1 MTLDWIVL
9 KTRKSQDICLKKYIL
24 RGTHFLENHIK
35 KHAMK
40 LRAIIVEDEKASR
53 DILKSYLTKY
63 CPAVDV
69 LGEASN
75 VDEGLELIRNTQL
88 DLVFLDVEMPYG
100 NAFDLLEK
108 VGDVDFETVFV
119 TAYNHYAIDA
129 LNAHAS
135 YYLMKP
141 ISIDELIKAVDY
153 VLEIKRKEEALQ
165 NEVLVP
171 KSATVQGKIT
181 LPQQDGFDVIETA
194 DILYCKA
201 DDNYTEI
208 YLNNN
213 KKKVISKT
221 LKYFEDLLNDHGFA
235 RVHKSYLVNV
245 NEITKYV
252 KGKGGSVV
260 LSNGKQIMVS
270 ASKKAKLLANFKG

>member
-1 MTLDWIVL
+1 
-9 KTRKSQDICLKKYIL
+9 
-24 RGTHFLENHIK
+24 
-35 KHAMK
+35 MK
-40 LRAIIVEDEKASR
+40 LSSIIVEDEETSR
-53 DILKSYLTKY
+53 EILKNYLKKY
-63 CPAVDV
+63 CPNVSV
-69 LGEASN
+69 IGEASN
-75 VDEGLELIRNTQL
+75 VEEALVLIRNNNL

-100 NAFDLLEK
+100 NAFDLLDK
-108 VGDVDFETVFV
+108 VGDINFETIFV

-153 VLEIKRKEEALQ
+153 VTEIKTKENALQ
-165 NEVLVP
+165 DQVLVP
-171 KSATVQGKIT
+171 KTNTVHGKIT
-181 LPQQDGFDVIETA
+181 IPQLDGFEVINTS

-208 YLNNN
+208 HLNTN
-213 KKKVISKT
+213 KRKIVSKT
-221 LKYFEDLLNDHGFA
+221 LKYFEDILIDSSFA

-245 NEITKYV
+245 NEVVKYV

-260 LSNGKQIMVS
+260 LSNGKEIMVS
-270 ASKKAKLLANFKG
+270 ASKKSELLSYFQ